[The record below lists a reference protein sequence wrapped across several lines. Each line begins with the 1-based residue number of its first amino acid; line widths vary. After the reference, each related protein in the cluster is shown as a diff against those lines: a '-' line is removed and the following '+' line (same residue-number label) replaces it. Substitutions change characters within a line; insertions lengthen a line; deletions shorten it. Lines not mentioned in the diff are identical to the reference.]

1 MYRIFEHTADIGI
14 EVESTDLER
23 AFEEAAIAM
32 VSLSVNIENV
42 ERKIKKKVEISSTD
56 YDSLLVKFLSEILY
70 LLDAENFVPKLAK
83 VKIENFNLS
92 ADLEGENYSREKHG
106 SLLAIKAVTY
116 HMINVDPSGRL
127 RVIFDI

>member
-42 ERKIKKKVEISSTD
+42 ERKIKKELKISSDD

-70 LLDAENFVPKLAK
+70 LLDAENFVPKSAK

-92 ADLEGENYSREKHG
+92 ADLEGENYRRDKHG
-106 SLLAIKAVTY
+106 SMLAIKAVTY
-116 HMINVDPSGRL
+116 HMINVDPSGKL